1 MRSQKL
7 PWVLLFLIVSA
18 TFCFGQAQPDSGTG
32 VEGVITV
39 SPAHPGPTR
48 EGVPSSAPF
57 ANTAFTVQNENG
69 PVGSFITDNQ
79 GKFRISLSPGH
90 YTISVKEP
98 RIRGCGPFDVD
109 VVASRM
115 TKVEWQCDT
124 GMR

>member
-18 TFCFGQAQPDSGTG
+18 AFCFGQAQPDSGTG

-69 PVGSFITDNQ
+69 PVGAFITDNQ

-90 YTISVKEP
+90 YTI
-98 RIRGCGPFDVD
+98 
-109 VVASRM
+109 
-115 TKVEWQCDT
+115 
-124 GMR
+124 

>member
-18 TFCFGQAQPDSGTG
+18 AFCFGQAQSDSGTG

-39 SPAHPGPTR
+39 SPVHPGPAR

-79 GKFRISLSPGH
+79 GNFRSSRSRGH
-90 YTISVKEP
+90 DTMSGKEP
-98 RIRGCGPFDVD
+98 RSRGGAAFD
-109 VVASRM
+109 
-115 TKVEWQCDT
+115 
-124 GMR
+124 